1 MLLHRIHRVAL
12 DASEWLL
19 PRSALIGRL
28 RTQRD
33 ELAEVCDERIRLVR
47 DNEALRSELHQAE
60 AELAAERGD
69 LA

>member
-1 MLLHRIHRVAL
+1 MLVRFAWI
-12 DASEWLL
+12 L
-19 PRSALIGRL
+19 PRRALIALL

-47 DNEALRSELHQAE
+47 NVEALRAELHQAE

-69 LA
+69 VA